1 MVKSGEGVL
10 LKKNIILMKKLLVLS
25 VLLSSLL
32 FSCKKDE
39 GPNPEQITKS
49 QLVGKW
55 DLTQKGE
62 VHPIGSAEVTTSSF
76 GTTYEFLEDGN
87 FILTISP
94 VATTYTWS
102 TVDASTIKYS
112 PLDQSYENL
121 LTIVKSDATNLKLST
136 TFLKNG
142 VQGIRYL
149 YFTKIP

>member
-1 MVKSGEGVL
+1 
-10 LKKNIILMKKLLVLS
+10 MKKFLVLS
-25 VLLSSLL
+25 VLLSSFL

-39 GPNPEQITKS
+39 APTPEQITKS

-62 VHPIGSAEVTTSSF
+62 VNPIGSAEVLTPAF

-121 LTIVKSDATNLKLST
+121 LTIVQVDATNLKLST
-136 TFLKNG
+136 TFSKNG
-142 VQGIRYL
+142 VPGIRYL

>member
-1 MVKSGEGVL
+1 
-10 LKKNIILMKKLLVLS
+10 MKKLLILS

-32 FSCKKDE
+32 FSCKKDSLT
-39 GPNPEQITKS
+39 PEQITKS

-62 VHPIGSAEVTTSSF
+62 VHPIGSAEVTISAF

-121 LTIVKSDATNLKLST
+121 LTIVQSDATNLKLST